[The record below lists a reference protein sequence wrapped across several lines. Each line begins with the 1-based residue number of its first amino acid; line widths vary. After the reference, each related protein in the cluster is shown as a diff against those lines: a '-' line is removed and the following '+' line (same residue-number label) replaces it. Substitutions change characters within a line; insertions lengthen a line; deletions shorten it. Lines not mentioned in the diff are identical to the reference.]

1 MVSLR
6 GLFGKKSSP
15 KNAQPSSESVEGESQ
30 AAPEQPKNLGEH
42 FEHLKEEVGRRSIFS
57 APEVGEVAKSIVH
70 IAEKNIGEASERGER
85 IAVVKIHGMNV
96 TERRR
101 EAARIVRNALY
112 PVNEVRDLSNIWTGS
127 NGQRIQQH
135 VYESEIPN
143 VYHGRIA
150 SDGHPDY
157 RHNGEVHFIIWSS
170 KPLAEN
176 RYFLGA
182 PDEEGIMTATPTL
195 IERSDDRTL
204 QQDFSKIRQ
213 EVIIKSKSV
222 KQTSS

>member
-1 MVSLR
+1 M
-6 GLFGKKSSP
+6 
-15 KNAQPSSESVEGESQ
+15 
-30 AAPEQPKNLGEH
+30 
-42 FEHLKEEVGRRSIFS
+42 
-57 APEVGEVAKSIVH
+57 VH
-70 IAEKNIGEASERGER
+70 IAEKKIGEVSERGER
-85 IAVVKIHGMNV
+85 IAVVKIQGINI

-101 EAARIVRNALY
+101 EAARIVLSALH
-112 PVNEVRDLSNIWTGS
+112 PVNEVQGLSGIWTGS

-135 VYESEIPN
+135 VYESEIPR
-143 VYHGRIA
+143 VYHGRIT

-157 RHNGEVHFIIWSS
+157 QHNGDFHFIIWSS

-182 PDEEGIMTATPTL
+182 PDEKGIMTATPTL